1 MRKTIGLKHLDAVLH
16 FAQTIGEKREFAAGG
31 DTRIELT
38 QAARRR
44 VTRIGKLLLTFI
56 RLRQIQSLKIRALH
70 QHLAA
75 HLQHLGKLFAL
86 QAQGNR
92 AYRAHIRGH
101 ILASLTI
108 AARRGL
114 HQNALLIAQ
123 IDRQP
128 VKFHLTRIFDTLP
141 LCQQTRATQFIL
153 HPLVKRAHLRI
164 AKSIGQR
171 QHRHAVTHFGKLRQ
185 RRTAHPLRRRISA
198 GKLRMRLLQRLQFT
212 KQRVVFGVTHR
223 RRVIDVVGNV
233 VRAQLLAQ
241 LRDLLFDSQRR
252 LGQIGK

>member
-16 FAQTIGEKREFAAGG
+16 FTQTIGEKREFATGG

-171 QHRHAVTHFGKLRQ
+171 EHRHAVTHFGKLGQ
-185 RRTAHPLRRRISA
+185 RRPANPLRRRISA